1 MIIRRAPR
9 SEGAHHVGSDHGV
22 YDDPRLSWGA
32 RGLMNYLLGQSVG
45 WTAAV
50 EHLESAASGINGEPN
65 DDQAIRTLL
74 RELMIVGYV
83 QREEIRRDDT
93 TVAAVE
99 YRVSKASC
107 EIDIDQV
114 NEAIV
119 KLMNPGR
126 GAGRP
131 SEVLRRLD

>member
-9 SEGAHHVGSDHGV
+9 PEGVDHVQCDHGV

-50 EHLESAASGINGEPN
+50 EHLESAATGRDGSPN
-65 DDQAIRTLL
+65 DDRAIRALL
-74 RELMIVGYV
+74 RELMITGYV
-83 QREEIRRDDT
+83 QREEIRRDDA

-99 YRVSKASC
+99 YRVSESSR
-107 EIDIDQV
+107 EVDMDQV
-114 NEAIV
+114 NEAIA

-131 SEVLRRLD
+131 PEVLRRLD